1 MQIAM
6 WMLGSVLH
14 YSLAASGPIERP
26 VVPALGACP
35 VGATDETPVDR
46 AHRLHEDSLI
56 VLAHDHN
63 FRIEDFADMRAGG
76 VTAKVLKLT
85 TDGIDWNRATG
96 TRYTVPRQ
104 PIWAW
109 TNRFRAYLHQVQNI
123 ADDPANRVAII
134 RKHSDIELAKRR
146 GLAGAIIG
154 SEGAL
159 QLGED
164 DQWRRRVR
172 EFYDAGWRETQL
184 RWSGNAN
191 LFVTAQNELTPD
203 GVALIGECN
212 RLGILIDVSHLP
224 LPLVQQIV
232 DRSSAPVI
240 RSHDTPI
247 ASGVGGEATDELIA
261 SVVGSGGG
269 HGVFALHFYSDYYSG
284 EPSLDRLVRA
294 ARHVID
300 RFGIN
305 HVALGA
311 DFFPEPGKWVIPT
324 IREMPQVTMAFVQAG
339 FSDDEIRGILGLN
352 LLWLYERAWDRH

>member
-1 MQIAM
+1 
-6 WMLGSVLH
+6 V
-14 YSLAASGPIERP
+14 ER
-26 VVPALGACP
+26 A
-35 VGATDETPVDR
+35 R
-46 AHRLHEDSLI
+46 RLHDDSLI
-56 VLAHDHN
+56 VIAHDHN
-63 FRIEDFADMRAGG
+63 FRREDFMDMRAGG

-85 TDGIDWNRATG
+85 TDGIDWNRTTS
-96 TRYTVPRQ
+96 TRYAVPRD
-104 PIWAW
+104 PPWAW
-109 TNRFRAYLHQVQNI
+109 TNRFLAYLNEVQRI
-123 ADDPANRVAII
+123 ADDQANRVVII
-134 RKHSDIELAKRR
+134 RKPSDIEAAKRQ
-146 GLAGAIIG
+146 GLTGAILG

-191 LFVTAQNELTPD
+191 LFITAQNELTAD
-203 GVALIGECN
+203 GAALVGECN

-224 LPLVQQIV
+224 VPLVRQIV
-232 DRSSAPVI
+232 DRSRAPVI
-240 RSHDTPI
+240 RSHDTPV

-261 SVVGSGGG
+261 SVVRSGDG

-284 EPSLDRLVRA
+284 DPTLDRLVLA

-300 RFGIN
+300 RFGID

-324 IREMPQVTMAFVQAG
+324 IREMPLVTMAFVQAG
-339 FSDDEIRGILGLN
+339 FSDDEIRKILGLN
-352 LLWLYERAWDRH
+352 LVQLYERAWHQQK